1 MPKMPLSVLCEI
13 CKAVNDDKISQM
25 FAAGLNI
32 EMSDDAV
39 FLIAMAAREIQDE
52 SVRDW
57 ALNELRGPE
66 VQDDYDNNEQ

>member
-13 CKAVNDDKISQM
+13 CKSVNDDKISQM

-32 EMSDDAV
+32 EVSDDMV

-52 SVRDW
+52 SVRNW
-57 ALNELRGPE
+57 ALNELKGISLGSDTVP
-66 VQDDYDNNEQ
+66 V